1 MKFLEDTVTPFT
13 IIEIRSDVLNV
24 LKLSDEKEQR
34 LKEIEDLIEKE

>member
-1 MKFLEDTVTPFT
+1 MKFLEDTVTPIT